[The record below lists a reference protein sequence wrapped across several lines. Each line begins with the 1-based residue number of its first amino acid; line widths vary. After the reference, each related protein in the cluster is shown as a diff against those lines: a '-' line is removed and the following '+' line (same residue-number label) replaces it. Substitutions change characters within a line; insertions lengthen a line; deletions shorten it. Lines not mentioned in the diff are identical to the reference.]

1 MEVLSCAIKKQESY
15 RPGKPAFTKKEFSKL
30 LGVIDVLEDELLFK
44 QAATTGIWRGDICNI
59 KNNHIHLNENI
70 LYFYEAKKKSMYDA
84 PLLDD
89 IVLLIRKVWNS
100 REKNKEEFL
109 FPFTGRTAYNRFQ
122 VYCEH
127 AGIHK
132 RPFHA
137 LRATA

>member
-1 MEVLSCAIKKQESY
+1 M
-15 RPGKPAFTKKEFSKL
+15 
-30 LGVIDVLEDELLFK
+30 GVIDVLEDELLFK

-100 REKNKEEFL
+100 REKIRRNFCSHL
-109 FPFTGRTAYNRFQ
+109 LGGPHITDSRFTANMQGFIKGLST
-122 VYCEH
+122 H
-127 AGIHK
+127 
-132 RPFHA
+132 
-137 LRATA
+137 